1 MSWRSGTEVVIDILC
16 RVPPLLVLDKIFC
29 FRFDDDA
36 WQQAPLQEIFIWVL
50 CLCILGAGMVV
61 LFFLP
66 IQQLQEAYSYVM
78 SLGLL
83 VLSHWWSTKIIA
95 PGSTTFTLNLNYNSS
110 GSPHP
115 LADDPS
121 TLMASAVVQISLAQL
136 FIALRTSRPS
146 YQQVENNNRMA
157 LVVQLLLYLSFTLP
171 LTHAVLHRFLPDSI
185 PLTLLLSS
193 LLPFL
198 LLVADWVNAF
208 LVWALDLPRALKLE
222 IATLQAVGVSEY
234 LSNQWD
240 RLQVPHVLRTLFIV
254 RLLFIVGSHIHD
266 SVYHHFV
273 RTAAVDFSQWEAN
286 WELAAHML
294 ARSCETW
301 VSLLGFSAMLSLA
314 SAYLGVVVGWMLGS
328 DTDEEHRTVGTITA
342 VLFFILALQ
351 TGLTGME
358 AEKRLVRLYRN
369 FCLLS
374 TAILHFIHSMVSPLL
389 MNASASRSVVVSNHV
404 RPLAMCVVLVVCPLL
419 LLVYLWQQHTMS
431 TWLLA
436 VSAFCVEIIIKV
448 FISLTVYTLF
458 MIDAYK
464 ETFWEKLDDYVYYVQ
479 STGSTIEFLFGIFL
493 FCNGAWIMLFE
504 SGGAIRA
511 LMMCIHAYF
520 NIWLQAREGWRVFI
534 NRRRAVARIETLDE
548 ATQEQLDEHGDVCAI
563 CYQELTS
570 ARITRC
576 KHFFHAVCLRKW
588 LYVQDRCPL
597 CHMIICSDSE
607 ENTNDDTADGAAN
620 AAEMQHNHHF
630 APQPFNHRRNFR
642 GQIHPRVMR
651 QNNVIQQQN
660 HIIQPQGEGGHLAPQ
675 LPFPNQHHHGD
686 EQNHVNI
693 FPRHRRMQQRQFPVH
708 NHDR

>member
-36 WQQAPLQEIFIWVL
+36 ALQEILLWIFL
-50 CLCILGAGMVV
+50 LFILGAGMVV

-95 PGSTTFTLNLNYNSS
+95 PGSTAFSLNLNYNSS

-136 FIALRTSRPS
+136 FIALRTTAA
-146 YQQVENNNRMA
+146 V
-157 LVVQLLLYLSFTLP
+157 LSLP
-171 LTHAVLHRFLPDSI
+171 LTHAVLHRILPDSI

-198 LLVADWVNAF
+198 LLVGDWINAF
-208 LVWALDLPRALKLE
+208 IVWVLDLPRALKLE
-222 IATLQAVGVSEY
+222 VATLQAVGVSEY
-234 LSNQWD
+234 FSHQWE
-240 RLQVPHVLRTLFIV
+240 RLQIPHVLRTLFVV
-254 RLLFIVGSHIHD
+254 RLLFIVGAHVQE
-266 SVYHHFV
+266 SVYHHFM
-273 RTAAVDFSQWEAN
+273 RTAAVDFSQWEVN
-286 WELAAHML
+286 WELAAQLL

-314 SAYLGVVVGWMLGS
+314 TSYLGVFAGWLLGS
-328 DTDEEHRTVGTITA
+328 DTDEDHRNVGTITA

-358 AEKRLVRLYRN
+358 VEKRLVRLYRN

-374 TAILHFIHSMVSPLL
+374 TAILHFIHSMVNPLL
-389 MNASASRSVVVSNHV
+389 MNASASRSVVVANHV
-404 RPLAMCVVLVVCPLL
+404 RPLAMCLLLVVCPML
-419 LLVYLWQQHTMS
+419 LLVYLWQQHTLS

-448 FISLTVYTLF
+448 FISLTVYALF

-520 NIWLQAREGWRVFI
+520 NIWLQAKEGWRVFI
-534 NRRRAVARIETLDE
+534 NRRRAVARIAALDE

-563 CYQELTS
+563 CYQELTA

-597 CHMIICSDSE
+597 CHTIICTDNE
-607 ENTNDDTADGAAN
+607 DTAAEDTDG
-620 AAEMQHNHHF
+620 
-630 APQPFNHRRNFR
+630 
-642 GQIHPRVMR
+642 G
-651 QNNVIQQQN
+651 
-660 HIIQPQGEGGHLAPQ
+660 
-675 LPFPNQHHHGD
+675 
-686 EQNHVNI
+686 VN
-693 FPRHRRMQQRQFPVH
+693 
-708 NHDR
+708 